1 MLNILLHYL
10 TFVNA
15 TIFLEFNYK
24 AYMEAYIYDAVRTP
38 RGIGKKNGGLT
49 QVSPVQ
55 LAATCLKALKERN
68 NLDTSL
74 VEDVITGCVTQA
86 GEQGGN
92 ISKVAAQL
100 SGYGDHLAGVSLNRY
115 CASGLEAVNQA
126 AARIR
131 SGWESLIVAGGV
143 ESMSRVPMGIDGSAW
158 VMEPDAAY
166 GKFVPQG
173 ISADL
178 IATKYGY
185 SRNDVDSFAVTSQ
198 QRATHAQK
206 SGYFDKSIIPVK
218 DINGMVHLAKD
229 EYIRSNTTME
239 ILSGLKPS
247 FQAMGEM
254 LFDQTAIDTYVEV
267 ESINHVHHAGNSSG
281 IVDGAGFMLIGNK
294 EVGEKLGLKPRAK
307 IKMGAVIGS
316 EPLIMLEGPS
326 PATRKALNNAG
337 MEASDIDL
345 FEVNE
350 AFAVVPLR
358 LMENFNIDHS
368 KVNVNGGAIA
378 MGHPLGATGCM
389 ILGTA
394 LDELERQNKS
404 TALATLCVGGG
415 MGIATIIERV

>member
-1 MLNILLHYL
+1 
-10 TFVNA
+10 
-15 TIFLEFNYK
+15 
-24 AYMEAYIYDAVRTP
+24 MEAYIYDSVRTP
-38 RGIGKKNGGLT
+38 RGIGKKTGSLS

-55 LAATCLKALKERN
+55 LTVTLLNALKTRN

-74 VEDVITGCVTQA
+74 VEDVILGCVTQA

-92 ISKVAAQL
+92 IAKVAAQVAN
-100 SGYGDHLAGVSLNRY
+100 YGNHLAAVSLNRY

-131 SGWESLIVAGGV
+131 SGWSDLIIAGGV

-158 VMEPDAAY
+158 VMEPDAAF

-185 SRNDVDSFAVTSQ
+185 SRKDLDAFALISQ
-198 QRATHAQK
+198 QRATAARSAGNFK
-206 SGYFDKSIIPVK
+206 KSIIPVT
-218 DINGMVHLAKD
+218 DINGFTHLDHD
-229 EYIRSNTTME
+229 EYIREKTTLE
-239 ILSGLKPS
+239 GLANLRPA
-247 FQAMGEM
+247 FQKMGEM
-254 LFDQTAIDTYVEV
+254 LFNQTALDTYTEI
-267 ESINHVHHAGNSSG
+267 EQINHVHHAGNSSG
-281 IVDGAGFMLIGNK
+281 IVDGAALMLIGSK

-307 IKMGAVIGS
+307 IKMGSIIGS
-316 EPLIMLEGPS
+316 EPLIMLEGPT
-326 PATRKALNNAG
+326 PATKKALQKAN

-345 FEVNE
+345 WEINE

-358 LMENFNIDHS
+358 LMENMKIDHS
-368 KVNVNGGAIA
+368 IVNINGGAIA

-394 LDELERQNKS
+394 LDELERQNKQ

-415 MGIATIIERV
+415 MGIATIIERI

>member
-1 MLNILLHYL
+1 
-10 TFVNA
+10 
-15 TIFLEFNYK
+15 
-24 AYMEAYIYDAVRTP
+24 MEAYIYDAVRTP
-38 RGIGKKNGGLT
+38 RGIGKKNGSLA
-49 QVSPVQ
+49 QVSAIQ
-55 LAATCLKALKERN
+55 LASTCLNALKERN
-68 NLDTSL
+68 NLDTRL
-74 VEDVITGCVTQA
+74 VEDVVMGCVTQA

-92 ISKVAAQL
+92 VAKVAAQIAD
-100 SGYGDHLAGVSLNRY
+100 YGDHLAAVSLNRY

-126 AARIR
+126 AARVR
-131 SGWESLIVAGGV
+131 SGWSNLIIAGGV

-158 VMEPDAAY
+158 VMEPESAY

-185 SRNDVDSFAVTSQ
+185 TRKDVDSFAVTSQ
-198 QRATHAQK
+198 ERATYAQQN
-206 SGYFDKSIIPVK
+206 GYFDKSIIPVK

-229 EYIRSNTTME
+229 EYIRPGTT
-239 ILSGLKPS
+239 LDVLANLKPS
-247 FQAMGEM
+247 FQQMGEM
-254 LFDQTAIDTYVEV
+254 FFDQTAIDKYVEV

-294 EVGEKLGLKPRAK
+294 EVGEKMGLKPRAR
-307 IKMGAVIGS
+307 IKMAAVVGS
-316 EPLIMLEGPS
+316 EPLIMLEGPT
-326 PATRKALNNAG
+326 PATAKALKNAG
-337 MEASDIDL
+337 MQASDIDL

-350 AFAVVPLR
+350 AFAIVPLR
-358 LMENFNIDHS
+358 IMENFKVDHS